1 MRQRICSLL
10 LLLSLAL
17 SLALPAAAAGEMNFS
32 DVKSGDWYY
41 QYVKDLYDLGIVDG
55 TTPTTYS
62 PQKDVTFGQALK
74 LILISAG
81 YEAQTPISAHWAS
94 GYYYL
99 AQQMGFL
106 PSGLGLALDDPI
118 SRLQIAQIV
127 VKVMGLSRTSQDP
140 SPFADC
146 SDEAALILYDH
157 GIFQG
162 TQADQQLL
170 FQPQD
175 TISRA
180 EITTVVWRIYA
191 YTNETPHDPE
201 EPGEPEEPS
210 QPEEPG
216 EPETPPE
223 QEPEAPSQ
231 PEGDYFY
238 FGSKK
243 VYVVDAMPKRSYDS
257 SLFQYNE
264 NGYLTYESD
273 QYTSKVGIDVSR
285 YQKEIDWAQVKASG
299 VDFAILRLG
308 YRGYGTGAIVTD
320 TYFEKNIQGA
330 LANGIEV
337 GVYFFSQAINET
349 EAAEEAQY
357 CLDLLQGRYDITYPI
372 IFDWE
377 PYDSSLNPRTEGLS
391 DEMLTKCAVSFC
403 NTVRAA
409 GYETMVY
416 SNLTYF
422 YLHFDLSKLVDF
434 PLWLAQ
440 YNRTPTFYYHFDMWQ
455 YSCTGTV
462 PGIKGNVDMNIQL
475 IPLY

>member
-1 MRQRICSLL
+1 MRQRIFSVL
-10 LLLSLAL
+10 LLLSLSL

-32 DVKSGDWYY
+32 DVTSDDWYY
-41 QYVKDLYDLGIVDG
+41 QYVKDLYDLGVVDG

-62 PQKDVTFGQALK
+62 PQKEVTFGQALK

-81 YEAQTPISAHWAS
+81 YEAQAPISTHWAS

-99 AQQMGFL
+99 AQQMDFL
-106 PSGLGLALDDPI
+106 PAGLGLALDDPI

-127 VKVMGLSRTSQDP
+127 VKVMDLSRTSQDP

-162 TQADQQLL
+162 TQVGQQLL

-175 TISRA
+175 TINRA

-191 YTNETPHDPE
+191 YTSETPHEPEVPEEPETPEEPE
-201 EPGEPEEPS
+201 EPGTPSEP
-210 QPEEPG
+210 
-216 EPETPPE
+216 T
-223 QEPEAPSQ
+223 
-231 PEGDYFY
+231 GDYFY

-243 VYVVDAMPKRSYDS
+243 VYVVEEMPKRAYDS
-257 SLFQYNE
+257 SLFQYNA
-264 NGYLTYESD
+264 NGYLTYESS
-273 QYTSKVGIDVSR
+273 QYTSEVGIDVSR
-285 YQKEIDWAQVKASG
+285 YQGEIDWAQVKASG

-320 TYFEKNIQGA
+320 TYFEQNIQGA
-330 LANGIEV
+330 LENGLEV
-337 GVYFFSQAINET
+337 GVYFFSQAINEA

-357 CLDLLQGRYDITYPI
+357 CLDLIQGRYHITYPI

-403 NTVRAA
+403 NTIRAA

-422 YLHFDLSKLVDF
+422 YLHFDLAKLVDF

-440 YNRTPTFYYHFDMWQ
+440 YNRTPTFYYHFAMWQ
-455 YSCTGTV
+455 YSCTGKV
-462 PGIKGNVDMNIQL
+462 PGIKGDVDMNIRL
-475 IPLY
+475 VPLY

>member
-99 AQQMGFL
+99 AQQMDFL

-238 FGSKK
+238 FGNKK
-243 VYVVDAMPKRSYDS
+243 VYVVEGMPKRAYDS
-257 SLFQYNE
+257 SLFQYNA

-273 QYTSKVGIDVSR
+273 LYTSRVGIDVSR

-337 GVYFFSQAINET
+337 GVYFFSQAINEA